1 MPVSDSHDNDV
12 VIVGGGLAAQRC
24 AEALRRGGFEDRVT
38 IVSNELTAPYDRP
51 PLSKAFLAGDADE
64 TEIAFRPEGWHGEQD
79 IELLLG
85 DAAAGLDPD
94 ARTVELA
101 SGEQVPYG
109 QLVIATGSRA
119 RPLPGAEPYANVHA
133 LRSLDDAVRL
143 RAALGPGVRLVV
155 LGAGLIGQ
163 EVAATAHKLGAQ
175 VTLVEAAPLPL
186 ARALHP
192 ELAQWLV
199 DLQRS
204 QGVEVLLG
212 QSVTALTGEGDRLD
226 ALCLADGSRIDLDV
240 LLVGIGVMPNTEWLP
255 APVAELVVRPEIH
268 AAGDVAG
275 GDHWE
280 AAGHQGRSVARAIL
294 GQEPGPAPVT
304 SWWSDVHGIRLQ
316 GLGSPAGTD
325 ALEIDGELAAHAF
338 TAIATAGG
346 VPRAALAVG
355 RPRELPRLR
364 QLLTPTDTTAQEA
377 A

>member
-1 MPVSDSHDNDV
+1 M
-12 VIVGGGLAAQRC
+12 L
-24 AEALRRGGFEDRVT
+24 
-38 IVSNELTAPYDRP
+38 
-51 PLSKAFLAGDADE
+51 
-64 TEIAFRPEGWHGEQD
+64 
-79 IELLLG
+79 
-85 DAAAGLDPD
+85 
-94 ARTVELA
+94 LA
-101 SGEQVPYG
+101 SGASVPYG

-163 EVAATAHKLGAQ
+163 EVAATAHKLGAA
-175 VTLVEAAPLPL
+175 VTLVEGAPLPL

-204 QGVEVLLG
+204 QGVAVLLG
-212 QSVTALTGEGDRLD
+212 QTVEALTGSGDRLD
-226 ALCLADGSRIDLDV
+226 ALCLADGTRVDLDV
-240 LLVGIGVMPNTEWLP
+240 LLVGIGVIPNTEWLP
-255 APVAELVVRPEIH
+255 APVAELVLRPEIH
-268 AAGDVAG
+268 ASGDVAG

-280 AAGHQGRSVARAIL
+280 AAGHQGRAVARAIL
-294 GQEPGPAPVT
+294 GQEPGPQPVT
-304 SWWSDVHGIRLQ
+304 SWWSDVHGVRLQ

-325 ALEIDGELAAHAF
+325 ALEIDGELAAHSF

-346 VPRAALAVG
+346 VPRAALTVG

-364 QLLTPTDTTAQEA
+364 ELLTPADTNAQEA